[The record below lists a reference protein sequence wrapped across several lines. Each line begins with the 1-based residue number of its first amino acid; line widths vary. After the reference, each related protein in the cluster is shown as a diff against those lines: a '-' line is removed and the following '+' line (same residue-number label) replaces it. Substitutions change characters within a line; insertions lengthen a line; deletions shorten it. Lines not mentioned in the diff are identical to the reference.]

1 MNAPMNIVV
10 VRLVILVN
18 DGEMIMAISV
28 AHV

>member
-28 AHV
+28 THV